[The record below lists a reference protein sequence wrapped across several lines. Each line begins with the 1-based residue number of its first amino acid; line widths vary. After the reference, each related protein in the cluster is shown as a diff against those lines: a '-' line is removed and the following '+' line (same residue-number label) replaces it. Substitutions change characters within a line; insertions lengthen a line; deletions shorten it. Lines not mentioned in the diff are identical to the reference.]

1 MADEKPKRLITPLAT
16 ANYPN
21 LFVPRPPKNAKPGQ
35 KARCSTDLLF
45 PHLDKMPPADQARY
59 KAIHAACIKA
69 AVDKWGEEK
78 VTKWLKDDK
87 LKLPFK
93 KDIASR
99 DLDEE
104 RFGSYIQPWTQNP
117 PGVVSNKAYPKG
129 HEKAGKPIPIV
140 DPKDIYSGC
149 LVRASVRPWVYDTD
163 GNRGV
168 SLGLQNV
175 QKVAD
180 GERMDGRVAAED
192 EFEAEEEAD
201 ASDLADLMGGSPDEP
216 TSDSDE
222 LAALLG

>member
-1 MADEKPKRLITPLAT
+1 MADEKPRRLLSPLAT
-16 ANYPN
+16 ANFPYLYVARMPN
-21 LFVPRPPKNAKPGQ
+21 NAKPGQ
-35 KARCSTDLLF
+35 KARFSVDLLF
-45 PHLDKMPPADQARY
+45 PPLEKMSPADQARY
-59 KAIHAACIKA
+59 KAIHAACVKA

-78 VTKWLKDDK
+78 VGKWMKDGK

-93 KDIASR
+93 TDIASR

-104 RFGSYIQPWTQNP
+104 RFGSYIQPWTQNQ

-149 LVRASVRPWVYDTD
+149 QIRASLRPWVYDTD

-192 EFEAEEEAD
+192 EFEADEEAD
-201 ASDLADLMGGSPDEP
+201 ASDLADLMGGSPDES